1 MLDNANK
8 YLIDANVLI
17 EANRRYYSLDFAP
30 LFWNFLIKTAKDGI
44 IRSIDRVYDELLK
57 GKDDLAEWTK
67 NNFSFAFLDTKKD
80 KKIIDFYADLMKW
93 AARQN
98 QFIQVAKDE
107 FARVEN
113 ADAWIISFA
122 KVYNYIIVTQE
133 VFDLNIKKKIP
144 IPNVCNEYNIKFI
157 DTFQMLRE
165 LNFKFI

>member
-1 MLDNANK
+1 
-8 YLIDANVLI
+8 
-17 EANRRYYSLDFAP
+17 
-30 LFWNFLIKTAKDGI
+30 
-44 IRSIDRVYDELLK
+44 
-57 GKDDLAEWTK
+57 
-67 NNFSFAFLDTKKD
+67 
-80 KKIIDFYADLMKW
+80 MKW

-113 ADAWIISFA
+113 ADAWIISCA